1 MNTNAKNGRTGSRR
15 MVAADIMVTE
25 VITVS
30 PDETLQKAAQILLDH
45 RISGLPVV
53 DEAGRL
59 LGLISEGDLM
69 RRSEIGTEK
78 RRSWW
83 LEMFT
88 SPESRATEY
97 VRSHATKVADLMT
110 RDVITATENT
120 SLQEIASML
129 ERYGIKR
136 VPVMRDGK
144 LVGLVSRANIL
155 QAFAAASNQG
165 PMASVGDDRTV
176 RENVIE
182 QMKRVP
188 GGMPWLVTVTVE
200 NGIVELRGAVKS
212 NEQRNALRVAA
223 ETAAGVKGVND
234 NLFKMA
240 RAAE

>member
-1 MNTNAKNGRTGSRR
+1 

-25 VITVS
+25 VITVT
-30 PDETLQKAAQILLDH
+30 PDETLHKAAQILLDH

-53 DEAGRL
+53 DGAGRL
-59 LGLISEGDLM
+59 MGLISEGDLM
-69 RRSEIGTEK
+69 RRREIGTEK

-83 LEMFT
+83 LEVFT
-88 SPESRATEY
+88 SPDSRATDY

-110 RDVITATENT
+110 RDVITATEST
-120 SLQEIASML
+120 SLQEIASLL

-136 VPVMRDGK
+136 VPIMRDGT

-155 QAFAAASNQG
+155 QAFAAASGRSPSAN
-165 PMASVGDDRTV
+165 VEDDRTV

-182 QMKRVP
+182 QMKQVP

-212 NEQRNALRVAA
+212 NEQQQALRVAA
-223 ETAAGVKGVND
+223 ETAAGVKGVNV
-234 NLFKMA
+234 NLFKMS
-240 RAAE
+240 RAEE